1 MTRPDMIVID
11 RSELRHLI
19 DTVERLERKIDL
31 VQITPRPEWV
41 TVADAARIH
50 DRSEKTICRWIE
62 AGTIEAKH
70 VGGKRMVRRD

>member
-1 MTRPDMIVID
+1 MNRPDMIVID

-41 TVADAARIH
+41 TVAEAARIAGVSQRTIR
-50 DRSEKTICRWIE
+50 DRIA
-62 AGTIEAKH
+62 AGKVQAKDF
-70 VGGKRMVRRD
+70 GGTRMVRV

>member
-19 DTVERLERKIDL
+19 DEVAQLKAAIQS

-41 TVADAARIH
+41 TVAEAARIH
-50 DRSEKTICRWIE
+50 ERSEKTITRWIE
-62 AGTIEAKH
+62 AGEIVVKY
-70 VGGKRMVRRD
+70 VGKKRMVRV